1 MNARC
6 RDFPLQVISGLA
18 IGLCGIAAHAT
29 EGGLGRP
36 VSGTTVQANGGI
48 VPPAPI
54 WAVNF
59 SEIYLNGSIGGD
71 RQVPVLRQTSIGI
84 DAKISFT
91 LATVL
96 KVWDTGP
103 GKWNFASSITLP
115 YLYEKINANLTAG
128 TRQGNAQ
135 DVASNMF
142 DIYVSPIIAGYH
154 FSETE
159 HMSLSF
165 NFWAPTGKYN
175 ADNLANPSLNNWT
188 FIPQIAYT
196 RIFPEGGWQL
206 DAVAGLQFYTRNKD
220 TDYENA
226 PLFTLDVMGVK
237 KFSNGVGAGL
247 ILGTVQQLGSDSGP
261 TADRLNGFKGHD
273 WAFGPVVSYDTK
285 IGGKAPLSM
294 SLRWV
299 PTISSKNRIDSR
311 KTVMATATLIF

>member
-1 MNARC
+1 M
-6 RDFPLQVISGLA
+6 PLRTTRLTLNLASGLV
-18 IGLCGIAAHAT
+18 IGLYASGVHAT

-36 VSGTTVQANGGI
+36 ISGTTVQSNAGI
-48 VPPAPI
+48 VSPEPI

-59 SEIYLNGSIGGD
+59 SQIYADGSIGGS
-71 RQVPVLRQTSIGI
+71 RLVPVLRQASIGI

-91 LATVL
+91 LATVM

-115 YLYEKINANLTAG
+115 YLYEKVNANLTIG

-154 FSETE
+154 FSQTE

-165 NFWAPTGKYN
+165 NFWAPTGKYSP
-175 ADNLANPSLNNWT
+175 DNLANPSLNNWT

-196 RIFPEGGWQL
+196 RIFPESGWQL
-206 DAVAGLQFYTRNKD
+206 DAVANLQFYTRNKD
-220 TDYENA
+220 TDYQNA
-226 PLFTLDVMGVK
+226 PLFAMDVMGTK
-237 KFSNGVGAGL
+237 KFGNGVGAGL
-247 ILGTVQQLGSDSGP
+247 ILGTVQQIGKDSGP
-261 TADRLNGFKGHD
+261 TADRLNGFQGHD
-273 WAFGPVVSYDTK
+273 WALGPVVSYDTK
-285 IGGKAPLSM
+285 INGKTPLSM

-311 KTVMATATLIF
+311 KTVMASATLIF